1 MIGTAAGSPAGT
13 RSDVPAKFAVP
24 VATHVV
30 ARPRLHAALSAGLAS
45 PVTLLAATA
54 GWGKTLLVGS
64 WIAGGAGGRPVAWVS
79 VDAADD
85 DVRTFWSTLA
95 AAIIPVAGAPAADAL
110 RRLRGEAAEAELPG
124 AFARALGQ
132 AREPLVLVLDN
143 LHEVTHPEVHAGL
156 VRLLEHPVST
166 LSLVVTTRRDPPW
179 PLARLRLAG
188 LLSEIRAADLAFRA
202 DEAAILFDQLD
213 IELGTDQ
220 LHDMVQRTEGWA
232 AGVRLG
238 ALHVHGADDVGAAV
252 AAFSGDDVSVSGY
265 LLEEILDRQP
275 RELAA
280 FLEDVSVVDLVC
292 ADLADALTGNAD
304 GNAVLADLA
313 ASYLFVQALGR
324 PGRWYQLHRLI
335 LDILRARPTPRRR
348 GRDLHRR
355 AAMWFA
361 DHGMPLDALR
371 SALRGELWPL
381 AAELGSE
388 HLLSLSLLGS
398 ARELER
404 LLAAVPRA
412 VLLDRPELATALAGA
427 RIAQGRTTEIERLV
441 HDAARR
447 AEDLSPRRAQR
458 LRLHHAVIMGA
469 HARIVGDLPA
479 LLEAYRRVPL
489 DPAALATLGV
499 TDADIV
505 PFVVHSNLGTAELW
519 IGDPAVAESHLRE
532 ATGTPGATPAL
543 PHVNASA
550 HLALLHAER
559 GDLVTAEKVATAAVD
574 VATAAGWARSPQAA
588 PAYLAMAQVE
598 FDRGDVPAAGP
609 WFGRLADVEELASE
623 PHLRLAETLVRS
635 ACLEAAGDADRAL
648 DELRAIGVRLG
659 DRVPPRPLTER
670 WALAEATLLV
680 RAGEADAARALAERA
695 GPRGAG
701 GAGGAALARARLH
714 LHLGDAQAAGDVL
727 RRIDAGSHPRSRVGV
742 GVVGA
747 LIARTAGD
755 LERALTLVEDA
766 LLTAAPFGLRRPFLA
781 EPDLTDLLARRV
793 ERGSGAVEFTLDLIG
808 RMTGTTGTTD
818 EQRPLTDP
826 LTDPLTERERTA
838 LRYLASSLSNVEIAR
853 ELYVSVNTVK
863 THQRAVYR
871 KLGAAGRRDAVH
883 RARALALL

>member
-1 MIGTAAGSPAGT
+1 MIAAGSPAGT

-64 WIAGGAGGRPVAWVS
+64 WIAGGADGRPVAWVS
-79 VDAADD
+79 LDPADD

-95 AAIIPVAGAPAADAL
+95 AAIIPAAGAPAADAL
-110 RRLRGEAAEAELPG
+110 RRLGGEAAEAELPG

-132 AREPLVLVLDN
+132 AEGPLVLVLDN
-143 LHEVTHPEVHAGL
+143 LHEVTDPEVHAGL
-156 VRLLEHPVST
+156 VRLVEHPVPT
-166 LSLVVTTRRDPPW
+166 LSMIVTTRRDPPW

-188 LLSEIRAADLAFRA
+188 LLTELRAADLAFRA
-202 DEAAILFDQLD
+202 DEAAILFGQLDVELGADQLD
-213 IELGTDQ
+213 
-220 LHDMVQRTEGWA
+220 DMVQRTEGWA

-252 AAFSGDDVSVSGY
+252 AAFSGDDTSVAGY

-292 ADLADALTGNAD
+292 ADLADSLTGNAD
-304 GNAVLADLA
+304 GHAILADLA
-313 ASYLFVQALGR
+313 ASHLFVQALGR

-335 LDILRARPTPRRR
+335 LDILRARPTSRRR

-355 AAMWFA
+355 AALWFA
-361 DHGMPLDALR
+361 GHDMPLDALR

-381 AAELGSE
+381 AAELASE
-388 HLLSLSLLGS
+388 HLFSLSLQGS

-412 VLLDRPELATALAGA
+412 VLLDRPELATALAAA
-427 RIAQGRTTEIERLV
+427 RVAQGRTAEVERLV
-441 HDAARR
+441 HEAARR
-447 AEDLSPRRAQR
+447 TEALSQRRAER
-458 LRLHHAVIMGA
+458 LRLHHAVILGG
-469 HARIVGDLPA
+469 HARVVGDLPA
-479 LLEAYRRVPL
+479 ALEAYRRVPL
-489 DPAALATLGV
+489 DPAALVMLGV
-499 TDADIV
+499 ADADIV

-519 IGDPAVAESHLRE
+519 IGDPAAAEAHLRE
-532 ATGTPGATPAL
+532 ATGTSGDAPAL
-543 PHVNASA
+543 PHLNASA
-550 HLALLHAER
+550 HLALHHAER
-559 GDLVTAEKVATAAVD
+559 GDLVTAEEVATAAVD
-574 VATAAGWARSPQAA
+574 AATAAGWARSPQAA

-598 FDRGDVPAAGP
+598 FDRGDIPAADP
-609 WFGRLADVEELASE
+609 WFGRLADVEERAPE
-623 PHLRLAETLVRS
+623 PHLRLAGALVRS
-635 ACLEAAGDADRAL
+635 ACLEATGDADRAL
-648 DELRAIGVRLG
+648 AELRAIGVRLG
-659 DRVPPRPLTER
+659 DWVPPRPLSER

-680 RAGEADAARALAERA
+680 RTGEADAARALVDRA
-695 GPRGAG
+695 GPAGAG
-701 GAGGAALARARLH
+701 GTGGAALARARLH
-714 LHLGDAQAAGDVL
+714 LNLGDARAAGDVL
-727 RRIDAGSHPRSRVGV
+727 RRIDTGHHPRSRVGV
-742 GVVGA
+742 GIVGA
-747 LIARTAGD
+747 LLARTAGD

-766 LLTAAPFGLRRPFLA
+766 LLAAAPFGLRRPFLA

-793 ERGSGAVEFTLDLIG
+793 ERGSAAVGFTLGLLG
-808 RMTGTTGTTD
+808 RMTGTPGGTDGQT
-818 EQRPLTDP
+818 PLS
-826 LTDPLTERERTA
+826 DPLTERERTA

-871 KLGAAGRRDAVH
+871 KLGAAGRRDAVR